1 MEIAQVVSTRS
12 TCVRRHVGA
21 VLVKNRQI
29 LATGYNGVPRGLTH
43 CAERGCLRDELGVP
57 SGERHELCR
66 GLHAEQNAIIQAA
79 YHGAAIAG
87 AELYCTHQPCVVCA
101 KMLVNAGIE
110 VVHFAGPYPDGL
122 AQEVFA
128 EAGTRLVAVA
138 DAAVKA
144 LSEFVADT
152 WRAFAGLGL
161 AMAITWAL
169 TPVVGELAR
178 RMGALDAPSAR
189 KIHSEPTP
197 RLGGIAIYFG
207 VIIPEPSLLVARGH
221 DAGHPRGSFAHHV
234 GRSAGRRAG
243 HEAVRQVRPAV
254 RRRGHPGA
262 VRGPA
267 GDHHPARAWAS
278 WCSAGWSVPFSLIW
292 VVAIMNIVNFIDG
305 MDGLAA
311 GVCAISS
318 VTFAV
323 IAISLGRIDIGVL
336 AAITAGATT
345 GFLWHN
351 FYPASIFMGDSGSML
366 LGFLLAA
373 ITLQG
378 FLKGVAAVALLIPL
392 LVLGIPIF
400 DTGFAILRRIKNR
413 QPIYVADRGHLHH
426 RFANLGYSQRQT
438 VVILYSWS
446 GLMSVVALC
455 MRFAPVWVTAVAA
468 AVAVVVSALLAYEL
482 EILRWRKLTG
492 RWPVPGPDE
501 RSGSAGE
508 RPSGPEETS

>member
-1 MEIAQVVSTRS
+1 
-12 TCVRRHVGA
+12 
-21 VLVKNRQI
+21 VK
-29 LATGYNGVPRGLTH
+29 T
-43 CAERGCLRDELGVP
+43 
-57 SGERHELCR
+57 
-66 GLHAEQNAIIQAA
+66 
-79 YHGAAIAG
+79 
-87 AELYCTHQPCVVCA
+87 
-101 KMLVNAGIE
+101 
-110 VVHFAGPYPDGL
+110 
-122 AQEVFA
+122 
-128 EAGTRLVAVA
+128 
-138 DAAVKA
+138 
-144 LSEFVADT
+144 LSEFFADT

-161 AMAITWAL
+161 ALVITWAL
-169 TPVVGELAR
+169 TPVVAELAR

-207 VIIPEPSLLVARGH
+207 VIIPSLLFLSPEGTMRGIL
-221 DAGHPRGSFAHHV
+221 V
-234 GRSAGRRAG
+234 GASLITLVG
-243 HEAVRQVRPAV
+243 VLDD
-254 RRRGHPGA
+254 
-262 VRGPA
+262 VRGTKPLLKLGLQFAVA
-267 GDHHPARAWAS
+267 GILVLYGVQLETITLPGVGTLVL
-278 WCSAGWSVPFSLIW
+278 GWVSVPFSLIW

-318 VTFAV
+318 LTFAV
-323 IAISLGRIDIGVL
+323 IAISLGRMDIGVL

-378 FLKGVAAVALLIPL
+378 FLKGVAAVALVIPL
-392 LVLGIPIF
+392 LVLGIPII

-446 GLMSVVALC
+446 ALMSVVALC
-455 MRFAPVWVTAVAA
+455 MRFAPVWLTAVAA

-492 RWPVPGPDE
+492 RWPVPGPGE
-501 RSGSAGE
+501 RSEPAGE

>member
-1 MEIAQVVSTRS
+1 MKT
-12 TCVRRHVGA
+12 
-21 VLVKNRQI
+21 
-29 LATGYNGVPRGLTH
+29 
-43 CAERGCLRDELGVP
+43 
-57 SGERHELCR
+57 
-66 GLHAEQNAIIQAA
+66 
-79 YHGAAIAG
+79 
-87 AELYCTHQPCVVCA
+87 
-101 KMLVNAGIE
+101 
-110 VVHFAGPYPDGL
+110 
-122 AQEVFA
+122 
-128 EAGTRLVAVA
+128 
-138 DAAVKA
+138 
-144 LSEFVADT
+144 LSEFIADT

-161 AMAITWAL
+161 AAAITLVL
-169 TPVVGELAR
+169 TPVVAELAR

-207 VIIPEPSLLVARGH
+207 VIIPSLLFLSPEGTMRGIL
-221 DAGHPRGSFAHHV
+221 V
-234 GRSAGRRAG
+234 GASLITLVG
-243 HEAVRQVRPAV
+243 VLDD
-254 RRRGHPGA
+254 
-262 VRGPA
+262 VRGTKPFLKLGLQVVVA
-267 GDHHPARAWAS
+267 GILVLYGVRLETVTLPGVGILVL
-278 WCSAGWSVPFSLIW
+278 GWVAVPFSLIW

-318 VTFAV
+318 VTFAI

-345 GFLWHN
+345 GFLYHN
-351 FYPASIFMGDSGSML
+351 FHPASIFMGDSGSML

-373 ITLQG
+373 ISLQG
-378 FLKGVAAVALLIPL
+378 FLKGVAAVALVIPL

-455 MRFAPVWVTAVAA
+455 KQFAPVWVTAVAA
-468 AVAVVVSALLAYEL
+468 TVAVIVSALLAYKL

-492 RWPVPGPDE
+492 RWPAPESGE
-501 RSGSAGE
+501 RSKPAGE
-508 RPSGPEETS
+508 RSKPAGERSSGPEETS

>member
-1 MEIAQVVSTRS
+1 
-12 TCVRRHVGA
+12 
-21 VLVKNRQI
+21 
-29 LATGYNGVPRGLTH
+29 
-43 CAERGCLRDELGVP
+43 
-57 SGERHELCR
+57 
-66 GLHAEQNAIIQAA
+66 
-79 YHGAAIAG
+79 
-87 AELYCTHQPCVVCA
+87 
-101 KMLVNAGIE
+101 
-110 VVHFAGPYPDGL
+110 
-122 AQEVFA
+122 
-128 EAGTRLVAVA
+128 
-138 DAAVKA
+138 VKA
-144 LSEFVADT
+144 LSEFIADT

-207 VIIPEPSLLVARGH
+207 VIIPSLLFLSPEGTMRGIL
-221 DAGHPRGSFAHHV
+221 V
-234 GRSAGRRAG
+234 GASLITLVG
-243 HEAVRQVRPAV
+243 VLDD
-254 RRRGHPGA
+254 
-262 VRGPA
+262 VRGMRPVIKFGLQFAVA
-267 GDHHPARAWAS
+267 GILVLYGVRLENITLPVVGTLVL
-278 WCSAGWSVPFSLIW
+278 GWVSVPFSLIW

-318 VTFAV
+318 VTFAI

-373 ITLQG
+373 IALQG
-378 FLKGVAAVALLIPL
+378 FLKGVATVALVIPL

-438 VVILYSWS
+438 VIILYSWS

-468 AVAVVVSALLAYEL
+468 AVALVVSALLAYEL

-492 RWPVPGPDE
+492 RWP
-501 RSGSAGE
+501 S
-508 RPSGPEETS
+508 

>member
-1 MEIAQVVSTRS
+1 
-12 TCVRRHVGA
+12 
-21 VLVKNRQI
+21 
-29 LATGYNGVPRGLTH
+29 
-43 CAERGCLRDELGVP
+43 
-57 SGERHELCR
+57 
-66 GLHAEQNAIIQAA
+66 
-79 YHGAAIAG
+79 
-87 AELYCTHQPCVVCA
+87 
-101 KMLVNAGIE
+101 
-110 VVHFAGPYPDGL
+110 
-122 AQEVFA
+122 
-128 EAGTRLVAVA
+128 
-138 DAAVKA
+138 VKA
-144 LSEFVADT
+144 LSEFFADT

-169 TPVVGELAR
+169 TPAVAELAR

-207 VIIPEPSLLVARGH
+207 VIIPSLLFLTPEGTMRGIL
-221 DAGHPRGSFAHHV
+221 V
-234 GRSAGRRAG
+234 GASLITLVG
-243 HEAVRQVRPAV
+243 VLDD
-254 RRRGHPGA
+254 
-262 VRGPA
+262 VRGMKPLLKLALQFVVA
-267 GDHHPARAWAS
+267 GILVLYGVQLETLTLPGVGILVL
-278 WCSAGWSVPFSLIW
+278 GWVAVPFSLVW

-323 IAISLGRIDIGVL
+323 IAMSLGRTDIGVL

-351 FYPASIFMGDSGSML
+351 FHPASIFMGDSGSLL

-378 FLKGVAAVALLIPL
+378 FLKGVAAVALVIPL

-400 DTGFAILRRIKNR
+400 DTGFAILRRIKNK

-438 VVILYSWS
+438 VMILYSWS

-482 EILRWRKLTG
+482 EILRWHKLTG
-492 RWPVPGPDE
+492 RRPVPGPGE
-501 RSGSAGE
+501 RSKSAGE
-508 RPSGPEETS
+508 RPSGTEKTS

>member
-1 MEIAQVVSTRS
+1 
-12 TCVRRHVGA
+12 
-21 VLVKNRQI
+21 
-29 LATGYNGVPRGLTH
+29 
-43 CAERGCLRDELGVP
+43 
-57 SGERHELCR
+57 
-66 GLHAEQNAIIQAA
+66 
-79 YHGAAIAG
+79 
-87 AELYCTHQPCVVCA
+87 
-101 KMLVNAGIE
+101 
-110 VVHFAGPYPDGL
+110 
-122 AQEVFA
+122 
-128 EAGTRLVAVA
+128 
-138 DAAVKA
+138 VKA
-144 LSEFVADT
+144 LSEFFADT

-161 AMAITWAL
+161 AAAITWAL
-169 TPVVGELAR
+169 TPVVAELAR

-207 VIIPEPSLLVARGH
+207 VIIPSLLFLSPEGTMRGIL
-221 DAGHPRGSFAHHV
+221 V
-234 GRSAGRRAG
+234 GASLITLVG
-243 HEAVRQVRPAV
+243 VLDD
-254 RRRGHPGA
+254 
-262 VRGPA
+262 VRGMKPLVKLALQFVVA
-267 GDHHPARAWAS
+267 GILVLYGVRLETITLPGVGILVL
-278 WCSAGWSVPFSLIW
+278 GWVAFPFSLIW

-318 VTFAV
+318 VTFAI

-378 FLKGVAAVALLIPL
+378 FLKGVAAVALVIPL
-392 LVLGIPIF
+392 LVLGIPII

-446 GLMSVVALC
+446 ALMSVVALC
-455 MRFAPVWVTAVAA
+455 MRFAPVWLTAVAA

-492 RWPVPGPDE
+492 RWPVPGPGE
-501 RSGSAGE
+501 RSEPAGE